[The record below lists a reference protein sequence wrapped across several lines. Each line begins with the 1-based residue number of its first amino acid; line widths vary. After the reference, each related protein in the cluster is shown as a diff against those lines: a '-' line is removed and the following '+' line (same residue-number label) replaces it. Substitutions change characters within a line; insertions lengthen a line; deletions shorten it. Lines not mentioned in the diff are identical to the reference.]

1 MSMEQVEQQV
11 FSIGKMPKHRI
22 HLGEYPYTFVRVIV
36 MRTVLF
42 KQHEYDK
49 LLKMSLP
56 EMSRFMQDSSY
67 REEITSLG
75 ARFRGID
82 LIERAIALSL
92 EKAFSK
98 LRAISSPELRILVDL
113 YLGRY
118 DYSNCKTILRA
129 IFSGMPAEFVKE
141 SLFFVGALGPD
152 DFEGM
157 LHSTS
162 LTEAIDKIPFLE
174 KQERKL
180 LARSFDQ
187 SKNLISVENF
197 LDRRYYAGVLHVLP
211 LLSRAGA
218 LFREFLMEEIYI
230 IDFLTAV
237 KLKAKGIPSSE
248 IEKYFIAGKQA
259 SLKGKQFEEKIKR
272 VIDASSFNPEEL
284 LKILKNSPFG
294 DITSNVFNDG
304 KISLGQVEI
313 NLFSN
318 LLKKTLILQHQ
329 HPLSVDVIL
338 GFMFAKEIEGR
349 NIRTIAKG
357 KQLGLTEEQLALLMV
372 R

>member
-1 MSMEQVEQQV
+1 MGQFEQEV
-11 FSIGKMPKHRI
+11 FSMGDMPKRRI
-22 HLGEYPYTFVRVIV
+22 RLGEYPYTFVRVIV
-36 MRTVLF
+36 MRTALF
-42 KQHEYDK
+42 KQHDYDK

-56 EMSRFMQDSSY
+56 EISRFMQDSSY

-75 ARFRGID
+75 SRFHGVD
-82 LIERAIALSL
+82 LIERSITLSL
-92 EKAFSK
+92 EKTFSK
-98 LRAISSPELRILVDL
+98 LRAISSPELRILIDL

-129 IFSGMPAEFVKE
+129 IFSVIPKEIIKE
-141 SLFFVGALGPD
+141 SLFFVGALGQH
-152 DFEGM
+152 DFEDM
-157 LHSTS
+157 LNSTS
-162 LTEAIDKIPFLE
+162 VAEAIDTIPFLE
-174 KQERKL
+174 KKERKL
-180 LARSFDQ
+180 LASSFDR

-230 IDFLTAV
+230 LDFLTAV
-237 KLKAKGIPSSE
+237 KLKSLGIPSLD
-248 IEKYFIAGKQA
+248 IEKYFIAGKPA
-259 SLKGKQFEEKIKR
+259 SLRGKQFGEKIKR
-272 VIDASSFNPEEL
+272 VLNASSLTPEEL
-284 LKILKNSPFG
+284 FKILKNSPFG
-294 DITSNVFNDG
+294 DVTKNASSSV
-304 KISLGQVEI
+304 ISLGQAEI
-313 NLFSN
+313 NLYSI

-357 KQLGLTEEQLALLMV
+357 KHLGLTEEQLAQLIV